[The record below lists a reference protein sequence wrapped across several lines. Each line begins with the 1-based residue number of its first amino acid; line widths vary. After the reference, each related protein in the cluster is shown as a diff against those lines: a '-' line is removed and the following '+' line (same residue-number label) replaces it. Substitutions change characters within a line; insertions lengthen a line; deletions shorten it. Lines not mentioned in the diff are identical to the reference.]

1 MGGYRFFTQILGTST
16 FVNGCGAW
24 RTEMQPDLPW
34 NVAGIPP
41 EAREAAR
48 AAARREGLS
57 VGEWLTRRI
66 LRNLSEGSEPAE
78 AMREAWRHG
87 TNGGYVA
94 QSETPPMPSAASR
107 DTDDMLARVSRS
119 ESETHQA
126 SRRIEEQ
133 LRGLA
138 RRLDATERNQSE
150 NSRAM
155 SKAATEINVAAREQA
170 QAFDQLGSHFV
181 GLNERLSRVERL
193 PASDGLRDAVK
204 GLHQGL
210 SRVADQIAE
219 TANQSATQIAALA
232 NNVESVAGRL
242 LEARDEM
249 DHSSKALDTRIA
261 AIDDRVRAVERAAHS
276 SASAMEK
283 TLESIESNASTRR
296 SEEAEIQRQAQ
307 ALAQLGETLERLA
320 ARFTAGEA
328 QTSGT
333 LARLEES
340 VIKLETRNSEPT
352 VDRRLQ
358 GIEHA
363 LSDIAGR
370 LENTERSTA
379 GTAGTV
385 EENLRN
391 LTQRVDAADKRQRDA
406 VAELRAAVKEAS
418 GRLETVDPVPVPP
431 APAPPPQAAAAAPT
445 ASFDLPPFPDLPPPA
460 FQQPAGA
467 FANAQPVPD
476 LPPAFELNLGGAHAF
491 GADAFAANAVQQA
504 SAAGTDSYLSAARRA
519 ARSAAEAPPAARAGF
534 SWGFAGAA
542 PEQELQRGRTRFVLV
557 GGIALIAILA
567 ILAGVLLSRGLVS
580 NTPPGP
586 QAALPDSFRAQ
597 SSATQNQPAIPAATQ
612 PAAPDTNANA
622 TQPSVDTAVTS
633 APPGSPRV
641 PAPRTH
647 TAAIETHPIPA
658 AAAPAPAKTAAAPA
672 NNVVAPQAPQQVSLL
687 DRLTALA
694 NSGNAKGEMLLGL
707 KYLDGDGVAVN
718 EAEAAKWLERAA
730 TQNDA
735 IAAYRLGTLYE
746 RGHGVAADPAKAV
759 HWYEVA
765 AQQGNRKAMH
775 NLAVA
780 YAQGTGT
787 TKDLAQASQWFSRA
801 ANLGLADSQFNL
813 AVLYERGMGVPQSL
827 PDAFK
832 WYAVAASQGDA
843 ESKARID
850 ALSTQL
856 STPDRIAAQHA
867 ADSFKPQPMDRSA
880 NIPPDPAALFG

>member
-1 MGGYRFFTQILGTST
+1 
-16 FVNGCGAW
+16 
-24 RTEMQPDLPW
+24 MQPDLPW

-66 LRNLSEGSEPAE
+66 LRNLSEGSEPVD

-87 TNGGYVA
+87 TNGGYVPQPEPTHVA
-94 QSETPPMPSAASR
+94 SSR

-119 ESETHQA
+119 ESETHSA
-126 SRRIEEQ
+126 YRRIEEQ

-138 RRLDATERNQSE
+138 RRLDATERSQSE

-155 SKAATEINVAAREQA
+155 SKAATEINIAAREQA
-170 QAFDQLGSHFV
+170 QAFDQLGSHVV
-181 GLNERLSRVERL
+181 GLNERISRVERI
-193 PASDGLRDAVK
+193 PASDGLREAVK

-249 DHSSKALDTRIA
+249 EHSSKALNGRIA
-261 AIDDRVRAVERAAHS
+261 VIDERVRAVERAAHS
-276 SASAMEK
+276 SAGAMEK
-283 TLESIESNASTRR
+283 TLEIIESTTSTRKT
-296 SEEAEIQRQAQ
+296 EEAEIQRQAH

-320 ARFTAGEA
+320 TKFAAREA
-328 QTSGT
+328 QTAGAM
-333 LARLEES
+333 ARLEES
-340 VIKLETRNSEPT
+340 VIKFETRNSEPT

-370 LENTERSTA
+370 LETTERSTA

-385 EENLRN
+385 DENLRN
-391 LTQRVDAADKRQRDA
+391 LTQRVDAADKRQREA
-406 VAELRAAVKEAS
+406 VAELRAAVKEAN

-431 APAPPPQAAAAAPT
+431 APPQPAAPAPT
-445 ASFDLPPFPDLPPPA
+445 ASFDLPPFPDMPPPA

-467 FANAQPVPD
+467 FANTQPIPEP
-476 LPPAFELNLGGAHAF
+476 PPAFEPNFGGAHAF
-491 GADAFAANAVQQA
+491 GADAFAATAVQQA

-519 ARSAAEAPPAARAGF
+519 ARSAAEAQPAARAGF

-542 PEQELQRGRTRFVLV
+542 PEQEPQRNRTRFVLV
-557 GGIALIAILA
+557 GGIALIAVMA

-580 NTPPGP
+580 NGGPAP
-586 QAALPDSFRAQ
+586 QAALPESFRVQ
-597 SSATQNQPAIPAATQ
+597 SPATPTQPSVQAATQ
-612 PAAPDTNANA
+612 PQIAAPDANASA
-622 TQPSVDTAVTS
+622 TQPSANTSVDN
-633 APPGSPRV
+633 APPGSPRI
-641 PAPRTH
+641 PAQHLPRTH
-647 TAAIETHPIPA
+647 TTAIETHPVPEV
-658 AAAPAPAKTAAAPA
+658 AAPASTKIAVAPS
-672 NNVVAPQAPQQVSLL
+672 NNATAPQAQAQTQPPQQISLL

-707 KYLDGDGVAVN
+707 KYLDGDGVTVN

-787 TKDLAQASQWFSRA
+787 TKDLAQAAQWFSRA

-832 WYAVAASQGDA
+832 WYAIAASQGDA

-856 STPDRIAAQHA
+856 SASDRIAAQHA
-867 ADSFKPQPMDRSA
+867 ADTFKPQPMDRSA

>member
-1 MGGYRFFTQILGTST
+1 
-16 FVNGCGAW
+16 
-24 RTEMQPDLPW
+24 MQPDLPW

-66 LRNLSEGSEPAE
+66 LRNLSEGSEPVD

-87 TNGGYVA
+87 TNGGYVP
-94 QSETPPMPSAASR
+94 QPEPSPMSSATSR
-107 DTDDMLARVSRS
+107 DTDDMLARVTRS
-119 ESETHQA
+119 ESETQHA
-126 SRRIEEQ
+126 YRRIEEQ

-138 RRLDATERNQSE
+138 RRLDATERSQSE
-150 NSRAM
+150 NGRAM
-155 SKAATEINVAAREQA
+155 SKAATEINIAAREQA
-170 QAFDQLGSHFV
+170 QAFDQLGSHVV
-181 GLNERLSRVERL
+181 GLNERISRVERQ
-193 PASDGLRDAVK
+193 PASDGLREAVK

-219 TANQSATQIAALA
+219 TANNSATQIAALA
-232 NNVESVAGRL
+232 NNVETVAGTL

-249 DHSSKALDTRIA
+249 EHTSKSLNSRIA

-276 SASAMEK
+276 SAGAMEK
-283 TLESIESNASTRR
+283 TLENIESTAATRKT
-296 SEEAEIQRQAQ
+296 EEAEIRRQAD
-307 ALAQLGETLERLA
+307 ALAQLGETLEHLA
-320 ARFTAGEA
+320 AKFAASEA
-328 QTSGT
+328 QTAGAM
-333 LARLEES
+333 ARLEES
-340 VIKLETRNSEPT
+340 AIKIETRNSEPT

-391 LTQRVDAADKRQRDA
+391 LTQRVDAADKRQREA
-406 VAELRAAVKEAS
+406 VAELRAAVKEAA
-418 GRLETVDPVPVPP
+418 GRLEAVDPT
-431 APAPPPQAAAAAPT
+431 PAPPPLPPPAQTAAPAQA
-445 ASFDLPPFPDLPPPA
+445 ASFDLPPFPDVPPPA
-460 FQQPAGA
+460 FQQPPFQQPGGA
-467 FANAQPVPD
+467 FANPQAIPEP
-476 LPPAFELNLGGAHAF
+476 PPAFSGDPNFGGAHAF

-519 ARSAAEAPPAARAGF
+519 ARSAAEVQPAARGGF

-542 PEQELQRGRTRFVLV
+542 APEQEQQRGRTRFVLV
-557 GGIALIAILA
+557 GGIAAIAVLA

-580 NTPPGP
+580 NNPPAM
-586 QAALPDSFRAQ
+586 QVALPQSFRAQ
-597 SSATQNQPAIPAATQ
+597 TPAAQ
-612 PAAPDTNANA
+612 PVVQAPAQPQTVTPDETANTAEPSTA
-622 TQPSVDTAVTS
+622 TTVDN
-633 APPGSPRV
+633 APPGSPRI
-641 PAPRTH
+641 PAPHSPRTH
-647 TAAIETHPIPA
+647 TTAIETHPIPA
-658 AAAPAPAKTAAAPA
+658 ATPPAPVKVAATPS
-672 NNVVAPQAPQQVSLL
+672 NTVAPPPAQAPQQVSLL

-707 KYLDGDGVAVN
+707 KYLDGDGVTVN

-787 TKDLAQASQWFSRA
+787 TKDLAQASQWFARA

-832 WYAVAASQGDA
+832 WYAIAASQGDA

-850 ALSTQL
+850 ALTTQL
-856 STPDRIAAQHA
+856 SAPDRIAAQHA
-867 ADSFKPQPMDRSA
+867 ADTFKPLPMDRSA

>member
-1 MGGYRFFTQILGTST
+1 
-16 FVNGCGAW
+16 
-24 RTEMQPDLPW
+24 MQPDLPW

-66 LRNLSEGSEPAE
+66 LRNLSEGSEPVD
-78 AMREAWRHG
+78 AMRDAWRQG
-87 TNGGYVA
+87 TSGGYVP
-94 QSETPPMPSAASR
+94 QPEPSPMQAASSR

-119 ESETHQA
+119 ENETHSA
-126 SRRIEEQ
+126 YRRIEEQ
-133 LRGLA
+133 LRNLA
-138 RRLDATERNQSE
+138 RRLDATERSQSE

-155 SKAATEINVAAREQA
+155 SKAATEINIAAREQA
-170 QAFDQLGSHFV
+170 QAFDQLGSHVV
-181 GLNERLSRVERL
+181 GLNERISRVERI
-193 PASDGLRDAVK
+193 PASDGLREAVK

-249 DHSSKALDTRIA
+249 EHSSKALNGRIA
-261 AIDDRVRAVERAAHS
+261 VIDERVRAVERAAHS

-283 TLESIESNASTRR
+283 TLESIESTTSTRKN
-296 SEEAEIQRQAQ
+296 EEAEIQRQAY

-320 ARFTAGEA
+320 TKFAASEA
-328 QTSGT
+328 QTAGAM
-333 LARLEES
+333 ARLEES
-340 VIKLETRNSEPT
+340 VIKFETRNSEPT

-370 LENTERSTA
+370 LETTERSTA
-379 GTAGTV
+379 GTAGNV

-406 VAELRAAVKEAS
+406 VAELRAAVKEAN
-418 GRLETVDPVPVPP
+418 GRLETVDPVLVPLPP
-431 APAPPPQAAAAAPT
+431 APPPPPQAAAPAPT
-445 ASFDLPPFPDLPPPA
+445 ASFDLPPFPDMPPPA
-460 FQQPAGA
+460 FQQPGGA
-467 FANAQPVPD
+467 FANTQPIPEP
-476 LPPAFELNLGGAHAF
+476 PPAFAAEPNFGGAHAF
-491 GADAFAANAVQQA
+491 GADAFAATAVQQA
-504 SAAGTDSYLSAARRA
+504 NAAGTDSYLSAARRA
-519 ARSAAEAPPAARAGF
+519 ARSAAEAQPAARSGF
-534 SWGFAGAA
+534 SWGFAGSA
-542 PEQELQRGRTRFVLV
+542 PEQEPQRSRTRFVLV
-557 GGIALIAILA
+557 GGIALIAVLA

-580 NTPPGP
+580 NNQPTQ

-597 SSATQNQPAIPAATQ
+597 SIAAPTQPSVQAATQ
-612 PAAPDTNANA
+612 PQAVAPNTSANT
-622 TQPSVDTAVTS
+622 TQPSVDTVDN
-633 APPGSPRV
+633 APPGSPRI
-641 PAPRTH
+641 PAPRLSRTH
-647 TAAIETHPIPA
+647 TTAIETHPIPA
-658 AAAPAPAKTAAAPA
+658 AAPSASTKVAAAPA
-672 NNVVAPQAPQQVSLL
+672 TNVAAPQAQAQTQPPQQVSLL

-787 TKDLAQASQWFSRA
+787 TKDLAQAAQWFSRA

-832 WYAVAASQGDA
+832 WYAIAASQGDA

-856 STPDRIAAQHA
+856 SAPDRTAAQHA
-867 ADSFKPQPMDRSA
+867 ADAFKPQPMDRSA

>member
-1 MGGYRFFTQILGTST
+1 MSGGHRFFTQNLGAST
-16 FVNGCGAW
+16 FLSGCGVW

-66 LRNLSEGSEPAE
+66 LRNLSEGSEPTE

-87 TNGGYVA
+87 TSGGYVP
-94 QSETPPMPSAASR
+94 QSETSSTSR

-119 ESETHQA
+119 ESETQHA
-126 SRRIEEQ
+126 YRRIEEQ

-138 RRLDATERNQSE
+138 RRLDTTERNQSE

-155 SKAATEINVAAREQA
+155 SKAATEINIAAREQA
-170 QAFDQLGSHFV
+170 QAFDQLGSHV
-181 GLNERLSRVERL
+181 GGLNERLARVERM
-193 PASDGLRDAVK
+193 PPSDGLREAVK

-249 DHSSKALDTRIA
+249 EHSSKALDGRIA
-261 AIDDRVRAVERAAHS
+261 QIDERVRSVERAAHS
-276 SASAMEK
+276 NASAMEK
-283 TLESIESNASTRR
+283 TLESIESGASTRKND
-296 SEEAEIQRQAQ
+296 EAEIQRQAQ
-307 ALAQLGETLERLA
+307 VLAQLGETLERLA
-320 ARFTAGEA
+320 TKFSTSEA
-328 QTSGT
+328 QTSGAM
-333 LARLEES
+333 ARLEES
-340 VIKLETRNSEPT
+340 VIKLETRNSEPM

-370 LENTERSTA
+370 LENTERSSA

-391 LTQRVDAADKRQRDA
+391 LTQRVDAADKRQREA

-418 GRLETVDPVPVPP
+418 GRLESVDPPPVPP
-431 APAPPPQAAAAAPT
+431 SPQAAAPAAT
-445 ASFDLPPFPDLPPPA
+445 ASFDLPPFPDMPPP
-460 FQQPAGA
+460 FQQPAGG
-467 FANAQPVPD
+467 FANPVPE
-476 LPPAFELNLGGAHAF
+476 LPPAFGAEPNFGGAHAF

-504 SAAGTDSYLSAARRA
+504 SAAGAESYLSAARRA
-519 ARSAAEAPPAARAGF
+519 ARAASSADTQPGARAGGF
-534 SWGFAGAA
+534 SWGFTGAPDQA
-542 PEQELQRGRTRFVLV
+542 PQRGRTRFVLV
-557 GGIALIAILA
+557 GGIALIAVMA

-580 NTPPGP
+580 NNQPTS
-586 QAALPDSFRAQ
+586 QAALPVSFRAQ
-597 SSATQNQPAIPAATQ
+597 SSAAPAAAPPAVQAPVATAPEVSAAQ
-612 PAAPDTNANA
+612 P
-622 TQPSVDTAVTS
+622 TAVANVDST
-633 APPGSPRV
+633 PPGSPRV
-641 PAPRTH
+641 PTTLQPRTRT
-647 TAAIETHPIPA
+647 TAVETHPIPTAVPA
-658 AAAPAPAKTAAAPA
+658 ASTNVTAAPA
-672 NNVVAPQAPQQVSLL
+672 NNPPAPQQVSLL

-694 NSGNAKGEMLLGL
+694 NSGNARGEMLLGL

-735 IAAYRLGTLYE
+735 IASYRLGTLYE
-746 RGHGVAADPAKAV
+746 RGHGVASDPAKAV

-787 TKDLAQASQWFSRA
+787 TKDLSQAAQWFSRA

-827 PDAFK
+827 ADAFK
-832 WYAVAASQGDA
+832 WYAIAAAQGDA

-856 STPDRIAAQHA
+856 SGPDRIAAQRA
-867 ADSFKPQPMDRSA
+867 ADTFKPQAMDRGA

>member
-1 MGGYRFFTQILGTST
+1 
-16 FVNGCGAW
+16 
-24 RTEMQPDLPW
+24 MQPDLPW
-34 NVAGIPP
+34 NIAGIPP

-66 LRNLSEGSEPAE
+66 LRNLSEGSEPVE

-87 TNGGYVA
+87 TSGGYVPEPA
-94 QSETPPMPSAASR
+94 PSATSR

-119 ESETHQA
+119 ESETHNA
-126 SRRIEEQ
+126 YRRIEEQ

-138 RRLDATERNQSE
+138 RRLDATERSQSE

-155 SKAATEINVAAREQA
+155 SKAATEINIAAREQA
-170 QAFDQLGSHFV
+170 QAFDQLGSHVV
-181 GLNERLSRVERL
+181 GLNERLARVERH
-193 PASDGLRDAVK
+193 PASDGLREAVK

-210 SRVADQIAE
+210 SRVADQIAD

-232 NNVESVAGRL
+232 NNVESVAGKL

-249 DHSSKALDTRIA
+249 DHSSKALNGRIA
-261 AIDDRVRAVERAAHS
+261 AIDERVRAVERAAHS

-283 TLESIESNASTRR
+283 TLESIESTAATRKI
-296 SEEAEIQRQAQ
+296 EEAEIQRQAN

-320 ARFTAGEA
+320 TKFAASEA
-328 QTSGT
+328 QTAGAM
-333 LARLEES
+333 ARLEEN
-340 VIKLETRNSEPT
+340 VVKLETRNSEPV

-363 LSDIAGR
+363 LSEIAGR
-370 LENTERSTA
+370 LEHTERSTA

-391 LTQRVDAADKRQRDA
+391 LTQRVDAADKRQREA

-418 GRLETVDPVPVPP
+418 GRLETVDPTPP
-431 APAPPPQAAAAAPT
+431 APPAPPQVAAPAPT
-445 ASFDLPPFPDLPPPA
+445 ASFDLPPFPDMPPPA
-460 FQQPAGA
+460 FQQPAGG
-467 FANAQPVPD
+467 FANAQPIPD
-476 LPPAFELNLGGAHAF
+476 LPPAFGAEPNFGGAHAF

-504 SAAGTDSYLSAARRA
+504 SAAGAESYLTAARRA
-519 ARSAAEAPPAARAGF
+519 ARAASSAEAQPGARAGGF
-534 SWGFAGAA
+534 SWGFAGA
-542 PEQELQRGRTRFVLV
+542 PEQTPQRGRTRFVLV
-557 GGIALIAILA
+557 GGIAAIAVLA
-567 ILAGVLLSRGLVS
+567 VLAGVLLSRGLVS
-580 NTPPGP
+580 NTPSGP

-597 SSATQNQPAIPAATQ
+597 SSATQTASSQPATQTSTTPSSAANTS
-612 PAAPDTNANA
+612 TV
-622 TQPSVDTAVTS
+622 QPSTDTGVDTT
-633 APPGSPRV
+633 PPGSPRHV
-641 PAPRTH
+641 PRTQAVEAH
-647 TAAIETHPIPA
+647 PLSAPAASTPASTNVAAARTAAVSAPA
-658 AAAPAPAKTAAAPA
+658 A
-672 NNVVAPQAPQQVSLL
+672 QAPQQVSLL

-746 RGHGVAADPAKAV
+746 RGHGVATDPAKAV

-780 YAQGTGT
+780 YAQGTGA
-787 TKDLAQASQWFSRA
+787 TKDLAQAAQWFTRA

-832 WYAVAASQGDA
+832 WYAVAAAQGDA

-856 STPDRIAAQHA
+856 SEPDRIAAQHA
-867 ADSFKPQPMDRSA
+867 ADAFKPQPMDRSA